1 MTQSTDPWS
10 SGNDPE
16 DRRAAAV
23 LARALDDGLV
33 TAVRVRQAVEA
44 TGLDPDTAT
53 PSATLE
59 VLVAVGVLHPT
70 AVARLERQVAERR
83 TTTPTDP
90 FEQFPVDDW
99 DRYELVEFIGRGGM
113 GDVYRAKDPRLGRSV
128 AIKFLRRDDPKLLE
142 RFVREARLQARVD
155 HDGVC
160 PVYEV
165 GEVQGHP
172 FIVMQYVSGGS
183 LREVGNG
190 ATLREK
196 VQIIA
201 DAAEALHA
209 AHRLGLIHRDVKPGN
224 ILVEPRPEGGWRPFM
239 VDFGIARELDAADLT
254 VTGAMIGT
262 PAFSAPEQLKGR
274 PGDLDPRCDVYGLGA
289 TLYWFLTERTPF
301 EGSYP
306 EILAGLSDREPE
318 KPSTHDPTVP
328 RDLETI
334 VLKALSIDRERR
346 YASAYDMAEDL
357 RRFLA
362 GEPIAARPDSPAY
375 RLRRWVQRHPSMTV
389 GVGVAVAVAAISIV
403 GYQVER
409 LRSRERARLAVELA
423 LEVSSLEDIVRAG
436 SMLPA
441 HDGSRE
447 RDRARMLLA
456 DLEDRIGTLGPGA
469 RGPGSWALGRGHFA
483 LRQYDEAL
491 DHLRAAQDAGFQNRS
506 LSVLLGLAEA
516 RALDRALADAR
527 QIDNPSLRQE
537 ATAGGDTGDL
547 RGLAL
552 VHLRQAAEHAESE
565 SSGGRTFE
573 TAHPLLIRG
582 LLAALEGRADEGLA
596 LAGQARDEV
605 PWDIRPVLL
614 SGRIHLGLAYGRE
627 DAGDVD
633 GALAELE
640 RAGAFFES
648 AVTIGRSDPDAHT
661 DLCRRWSDEVR
672 IRDRA
677 GRPSDVVF
685 QRATAHC
692 DQAVA
697 VAPDLADP
705 HIALARLLW
714 QRADGLP
721 GAAPEASEHLDAAI
735 AAAGRAVGLEP
746 KWGEAHHALG
756 TATRIRSRRVEDP
769 ETTLR
774 ALDDATASL
783 ARAVALEPGNAV
795 FLDDLAYAH
804 DRRARIQMRLG
815 TDPTPALDEAIALYS
830 RAIEAAPR
838 YPNSRNNLGIAH
850 WRRAVWRRALGDDP
864 TQDFQRAAATLETA
878 VELNPAYAIAWA
890 NLGMVNRT
898 RALVALES
906 GDNPDRLLTEA
917 RSALD
922 GALEMNPS
930 LSFAT
935 LERLAVANLDLR
947 RRAPNASPELIRST
961 QRRARATVEAFPASA
976 SILQTAAETML
987 WSARSSQGA
996 TLREHLDQGLIMAE
1010 RAVRLDESSWR
1021 ARLTRAR
1028 LEAERAGTATDA
1040 AATSARQ
1047 RALADLDAAV
1057 ALNPMAQREAAALR
1071 AEIESPGAG

>member
-10 SGNDPE
+10 SGTDPE

-33 TAVRVRQAVEA
+33 TPVRVRQAVSA
-44 TGLDPDTAT
+44 TGLDPESAT
-53 PSATLE
+53 PSQTLE
-59 VLVAVGVLHPT
+59 ALVAVGVLHPT
-70 AVARLERQVAERR
+70 AVARIERQVAESR
-83 TTTPTDP
+83 TPTPADP
-90 FEQFPVDDW
+90 FDRFPVENW

-183 LREVGNG
+183 LREVGDG
-190 ATLREK
+190 ATFREK

-224 ILVEPRPEGGWRPFM
+224 ILVEPRPEGGWRPFV
-239 VDFGIARELDAADLT
+239 VDFGIAREMEAADLT

-289 TLYWFLTERTPF
+289 TLYWFLTGHTPL

-318 KPSTHDPTVP
+318 RPSSHDPTIP

-334 VLKALSIDRERR
+334 ILKAVSIVRERR

-375 RLRRWVQRHPSMTV
+375 RIRRWMRRHPSLS
-389 GVGVAVAVAAISIV
+389 VGVAVAVAVAAVSL
-403 GYQVER
+403 GGFQRER

-423 LEVSSLEDIVRAG
+423 LEVSSLEELVRAG

-447 RDRARMLLA
+447 RDRARSVLA
-456 DLEDRIGTLGPGA
+456 DLESRIANLGPEA
-469 RGPGSWALGRGHFA
+469 RGPGAWALGRGHFA

-491 DHLRAAQDAGFQNRS
+491 EHLRTAWDAGFRNRS
-506 LSVLLGLAEA
+506 LSILLGLAEA
-516 RALDRALADAR
+516 RTFDRALADAR
-527 QIDNPSLRQE
+527 QIDNASLRQE
-537 ATAGGDTGDL
+537 ASSGGDTGSL

-552 VHLRQAAEHAESE
+552 EHLRQAAEDAEPHADSDLALH
-565 SSGGRTFE
+565 
-573 TAHPLLIRG
+573 TAHPLLVRG
-582 LLAALEGRADEGLA
+582 LLAALEGRTDEGLA
-596 LAGQARDEV
+596 LTGQAREAV

-614 SGRIHLGLAYGRE
+614 AGRIHLGLAYALE
-627 DAGDVD
+627 DAGDAD
-633 GALAELE
+633 GALAALGRAGGHFE
-640 RAGAFFES
+640 RAVE
-648 AVTIGRSDPDAHT
+648 IGRSDPDAVT

-677 GRPSDVVF
+677 GRPSADAF
-685 QRATAHC
+685 RRATTQC

-697 VAPDLADP
+697 VAPDLAEP

-721 GAAPEASEHLDAAI
+721 SDSPEITGLLDAAI
-735 AAAGRAVGLEP
+735 DAAGRAVALEP
-746 KWGEAHHALG
+746 GWGDAHHAVG
-756 TATRIRSRRVEDP
+756 TATRIRSRHAADP
-769 ETTLR
+769 EA
-774 ALDDATASL
+774 ALTDLHDATASL
-783 ARAVALEPGNAV
+783 STAVELEPGNAV

-804 DRRARIQMRLG
+804 DRRARILMRSG
-815 TDPTPALDEAIALYS
+815 ADPTPDLDQAISLYH

-850 WRRAVWRRALGDDP
+850 WRRAVWRQALGEDP
-864 TQDFQRAAATLETA
+864 TGDLDRAAATLESA
-878 VELNPAYAIAWA
+878 VGLNPSYAIAWA
-890 NLGMVNRT
+890 NLGMILRT
-898 RALVALES
+898 RALAALDA
-906 GDNPDRLLTEA
+906 GDEPATTLTEA
-917 RSALD
+917 AAALD
-922 GALEMNPS
+922 RALQINDS
-930 LSFAT
+930 LAFAT
-935 LERLAVANLDLR
+935 LERLAVDNLELR
-947 RRAPNASPELIRST
+947 RRAPNASPGLVGSART
-961 QRRARATVEAFPASA
+961 RAETAVRDLPTSA
-976 SILQTAAETML
+976 SVHQTAAETML
-987 WSARSSQGA
+987 WSAKSLRGA
-996 TLREHLDQGLIMAE
+996 ARGSAVERGLALAD
-1010 RAVRLDESSWR
+1010 RAVRLDAASWR

-1028 LEAERAGTATDA
+1028 LEAARAGDTSSA
-1040 AATSARQ
+1040 AASRQ
-1047 RALADLDAAV
+1047 RALRDLDDAV
-1057 ALNPMAQREAAALR
+1057 SLNPMARREADALR
-1071 AEIESPGAG
+1071 RELESAAAG